1 MIIVGGNSPSSVC
14 KQGSMASG
22 TELLVTS
29 GTPLGYYLGVNLM
42 YVRIRGTYQATYGYG
57 FFACYLVSVPY

>member
-1 MIIVGGNSPSSVC
+1 
-14 KQGSMASG
+14 MASG